1 MNYVYDYSRFRGD
14 IKAKFKTECNFSRA
28 MGFTSQNSLSDR
40 FNGKV
45 AWRQDEMKKAC
56 ELLEQPLEMVKTYFF
71 TYAVRK

>member
-1 MNYVYDYSRFRGD
+1 
-14 IKAKFKTECNFSRA
+14 

-71 TYAVRK
+71 TYVVRK

>member
-45 AWRQDEMKKAC
+45 AWRQDEMKKS
-56 ELLEQPLEMVKTYFF
+56 M
-71 TYAVRK
+71 